1 MAPTAP
7 DACVFCSIVTGKF
20 ATPFLYEDDAVVA
33 FADIRPIAPTHIL
46 VVPREHHAT
55 LAELVTETG
64 ASDLLGRLLTVAG
77 KLGAARAPE
86 DGGYR
91 VVVNNGA
98 AAGQTVYHVHVH
110 VLSGRHFAWPPG

>member
-1 MAPTAP
+1 
-7 DACVFCSIVTGKF
+7 VFCNIVSGKF
-20 ATPFLYEDDAVVA
+20 ATPLLYEDDAVVA
-33 FADIRPIAPTHIL
+33 FSDIRPIAPTHIL
-46 VVPREHHAT
+46 VVPREHHET
-55 LAELVTETG
+55 LADLVNEAG
-64 ASDLLGRLLTVAG
+64 AHDLLGRLMKVAG
-77 KLGAARAPE
+77 ELGAAKASA